1 MLYEFKSKA
10 TGTVVMTGPVAE
22 RMLAIIGKDP
32 AARGIITVEQLGP
45 AIEALQ
51 QAVARERAEGMAR
64 GAAESTTRG
73 TVDHRQG
80 AHDDPANDVGEDDRD
95 DPRRSV
101 SLAQRAFPLIE
112 MFTAARAADRDVTWG
127 V

>member
-22 RMLAIIGKDP
+22 RMLAIIGKEP

-51 QAVARERAEGMAR
+51 QAVARERAESAAGDER
-64 GAAESTTRG
+64 GG
-73 TVDHRQG
+73 
-80 AHDDPANDVGEDDRD
+80 HDDPAETIGNDDRD
-95 DPRRSV
+95 DLRRSV

>member
-22 RMLAIIGKDP
+22 RMLAIIGKEP

-45 AIEALQ
+45 AIDALQ
-51 QAVARERAEGMAR
+51 QAVARERAEGAAGDAQR
-64 GAAESTTRG
+64 GQS
-73 TVDHRQG
+73 
-80 AHDDPANDVGEDDRD
+80 DPADDAQPDEDRN
-95 DPRRSV
+95 DPRRAV

-112 MFTAARAADRDVTWG
+112 MFTAARAAARDVTWG

>member
-22 RMLAIIGKDP
+22 RMLAIIGKEP
-32 AARGIITVEQLGP
+32 AARGIVTVEQLGP

-51 QAVARERAEGMAR
+51 QAVARERAEG
-64 GAAESTTRG
+64 AAGDGRDG
-73 TVDHRQG
+73 RDG
-80 AHDDPANDVGEDDRD
+80 HDDASGANGNDDRD

>member
-22 RMLAIIGKDP
+22 RMLAIIGKEP
-32 AARGIITVEQLGP
+32 GARGIITVEQLGP

-51 QAVARERAEGMAR
+51 QAVAQERAEGAAGDQDTGR
-64 GAAESTTRG
+64 NDGRHGEYGGDWAAGAG
-73 TVDHRQG
+73 G
-80 AHDDPANDVGEDDRD
+80 ADDRD